1 MLHALVLGASALEVE
16 FQTSG
21 EAPIFLLE
29 GAQPASMLESF
40 GVPMPDVGDL
50 ISMVNKMNQMPSQRM
65 PVRPTNPCDEVRR
78 AAPLVVPASDAPLA
92 PTSPPPL
99 PSPVCPHEQP
109 PPPLEPGKPRPSTG
123 GLVAHPPLR
132 SAPRPQDQMVTG
144 CRDASCLK
152 SHLEVLSPSCAM
164 FLLKS
169 QVATPSPS
177 PMPAMMP
184 RGAGSSYFSVSFM
197 GEDGKMH
204 TESGSM
210 NSAEGKRIGSEM
222 SSMLDL
228 MMPGLASV
236 FEEPRPRMPEPRQA
250 PPPQP
255 RAARS
260 GGHPCNDEVLACA
273 DELGPSNTG
282 SEAIQQC
289 LVRHYAQL
297 SAECKCMLHQLMGDD
312 ERLPVAKSAAPPGVR
327 TVTVVDEELIEMP
340 PPRHHRSTCVIF
352 MWMLF
357 VTLFI
362 VVRGFLRA
370 CCAAKPV
377 HVAFVPPETAGATV
391 SVEPLIIT
399 KEIK

>member
-29 GAQPASMLESF
+29 GTQPASMLESF
-40 GVPMPDVGDL
+40 GVPMPEMGDL

-65 PVRPTNPCDEVRR
+65 PVRPTNPCDE
-78 AAPLVVPASDAPLA
+78 
-92 PTSPPPL
+92 
-99 PSPVCPHEQP
+99 
-109 PPPLEPGKPRPSTG
+109 
-123 GLVAHPPLR
+123 
-132 SAPRPQDQMVTG
+132 DQMVTG

-177 PMPAMMP
+177 PMPAMTP